1 MIEFQRFANAY
12 LRIVGMSIGDPT
24 GQNPRLLKQILA
36 RIKQSRTFDNLK
48 DQNDVTFLTK
58 DIPKDFIEY
67 MTKLLKDQIHE
78 QSHVPDFNSEKFS
91 GALSGAAIERMLFDF
106 ENVVS
111 SAQADFDLGLYDRMK
126 LMTTILEKSGII
138 GGDPLDIVI
147 SHRRNIPIDELDVA
161 QVAKEMR
168 NIGIS
173 MESVVE
179 NMPREVIP
187 SVEVELERQ
196 KTETANA
203 YPDMDEV
210 NMADEVTEDQ
220 NADTE
225 DA

>member
-1 MIEFQRFANAY
+1 
-12 LRIVGMSIGDPT
+12 MSIGDPT

-48 DQNDVTFLTK
+48 DQNDVTLLTK
-58 DIPKDFIEY
+58 DIPQDVIEY

-126 LMTTILEKSGII
+126 LMTTILEKSGIT

-161 QVAKEMR
+161 QVAVAMR

-173 MESVVE
+173 MESVLE

-187 SVEVELERQ
+187 SVEMELERQ
-196 KTETANA
+196 KTETASA
-203 YPDMDEV
+203 YPDM
-210 NMADEVTEDQ
+210 DEVTEDQ